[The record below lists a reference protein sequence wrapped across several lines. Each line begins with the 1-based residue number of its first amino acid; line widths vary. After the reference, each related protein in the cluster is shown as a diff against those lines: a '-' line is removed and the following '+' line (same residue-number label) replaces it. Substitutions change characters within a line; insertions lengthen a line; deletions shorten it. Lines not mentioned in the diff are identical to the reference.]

1 MCPRQHGALRG
12 ATSAMH
18 AWRGGSRC
26 SDVVAVTFFVLG
38 PRRRRRPAPPQ
49 RHGLLTAGTSLARG
63 RGGADAVQSSGPR
76 PPRRLLILPLRGD
89 GLGVG
94 VELARGVLCALPT
107 SPAHRATAFAR
118 GSQLQ
123 AHGATAEKTI
133 RGRSRTCD
141 LGVATHLH
149 ALLAIEVVRAGERGS
164 GAREGEHGEGHGD
177 WHVDPHLPDI
187 DVLLEFPRRG
197 TGARE
202 QRGAVAVRVGIDGG
216 DCAVQAVGL
225 HAYEHGPENLLL
237 VAVHVRGDA
246 REDGWP
252 DEVALPVPRDLDT
265 AAVQQQLCPLL
276 HPTLDQ
282 LLDAPQR
289 LGGNHR
295 AEVRPRL

>member
-94 VELARGVLCALPT
+94 VE
-107 SPAHRATAFAR
+107 
-118 GSQLQ
+118 
-123 AHGATAEKTI
+123 
-133 RGRSRTCD
+133 
-141 LGVATHLH
+141 LH